1 MSPRDT
7 GTGEVLEQTIIPV
20 LRRGGYEFK
29 AQAYIGERPGGRR
42 HKVDYIVAKEGQKA
56 ILISS
61 KYQEVGGT
69 AEQKVPFEVIS
80 LIKAIRE
87 SKGRFE
93 RAHIVLGGKGWT
105 LREFYTSG
113 GLNPYLKDPD
123 IVKIVSL
130 DQFMALANQGKL

>member
-7 GTGEVLEQTIIPV
+7 GTGEVLEQTIIPA
-20 LRRGGYEFK
+20 LRRGGYKFK

-113 GLNPYLKDPD
+113 GLNPYLKDTD